1 MATPHVA
8 GLAVL
13 VRQYFTDGFWPS
25 GTAGD
30 SPGFSPSAAL
40 MKAMLI
46 NSAAALNY
54 DALAALLAPYNG
66 GQPPIPLADQRA
78 HGGFGAVNL
87 VRGLSFSTLGP
98 ATRAS
103 GALPTLLLPGLTTA
117 ASVNA
122 PGAALAGVDPTM
134 SDGGLAVY
142 CVDVLARPGAPSW
155 LSITLVWTDPPG
167 SPAAAYALVNDL
179 TLEVS
184 PPPPANASAPL
195 PGIGAATLFGNNDP
209 AARQQLPDTRN
220 NVEKIYLPSPPATLV
235 NGSRLSAP
243 YSVRVRGSLVFQGPQ
258 AYSLVITGLGVSLAA
273 AGSCG
278 DDPFNPP
285 AAPAAPDARLQAF
298 TTATASLGAAL
309 AVTIVAAVAWHF
321 RAALPCGGAAK
332 APRMGI
338 FNRVTADD
346 GRASLPLL
354 PTQAGAPTFP
364 PAGSM

>member
-1 MATPHVA
+1 VASAT
-8 GLAVL
+8 
-13 VRQYFTDGFWPS
+13 
-25 GTAGD
+25 
-30 SPGFSPSAAL
+30 
-40 MKAMLI
+40 
-46 NSAAALNY
+46 
-54 DALAALLAPYNG
+54 
-66 GQPPIPLADQRA
+66 
-78 HGGFGAVNL
+78 
-87 VRGLSFSTLGP
+87 
-98 ATRAS
+98 
-103 GALPTLLLPGLTTA
+103 
-117 ASVNA
+117 A
-122 PGAALAGVDPTM
+122 PGAELAGVDPTID
-134 SDGGLAVY
+134 DGGLAIY

-209 AARQQLPDTRN
+209 AAKQQLPDTRN
-220 NVEKIYLPSPPATLV
+220 NVEKIYLPSPPATLAA
-235 NGSRLSAP
+235 GGARLAAP

-278 DDPFNPP
+278 DDPFSP
-285 AAPAAPDARLQAF
+285 PAAPDARLKAY

-338 FNRVTADD
+338 FNRVAVAADD